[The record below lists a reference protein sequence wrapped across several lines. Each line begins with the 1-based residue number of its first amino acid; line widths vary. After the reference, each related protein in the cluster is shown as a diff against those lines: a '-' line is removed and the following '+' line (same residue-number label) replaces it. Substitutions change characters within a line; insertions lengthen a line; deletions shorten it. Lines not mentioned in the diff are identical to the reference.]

1 MRSWYWCIHVT
12 VGLPDS
18 SAGKESACNA
28 RDPGLIPGSGRS
40 AGEGIGYPLQYSWA
54 FRVAQMVKSL
64 PAIRETWVWSLGW
77 EDPTGEEKGCLT
89 PLFWPGEF
97 HGLHRESDTKNRTR
111 LSDSCHRVPEA
122 RGSKPFLT
130 LKIQNNR
137 KNWCTEDALHR
148 KIRNNTY
155 FSSSFT

>member
-12 VGLPDS
+12 VGFPDS

-28 RDPGLIPGSGRS
+28 RDPGLIPGSGRP
-40 AGEGIGYPLQYSWA
+40 AGEGIGYPLQFSWA
-54 FRVAQMVKSL
+54 SPVVQMVKSL
-64 PAIRETWVWSLGW
+64 PAMWETWVWSLGW
-77 EDPTGEEKGCLT
+77 EDPPGEGKGC
-89 PLFWPGEF
+89 PLHYSGLENSMDCAV
-97 HGLHRESDTKNRTR
+97 HGVTKNRTR

-130 LKIQNNR
+130 LKIRNNR
-137 KNWCTEDALHR
+137 KNWCTEDALHQ
-148 KIRNNTY
+148 KIGNNTY